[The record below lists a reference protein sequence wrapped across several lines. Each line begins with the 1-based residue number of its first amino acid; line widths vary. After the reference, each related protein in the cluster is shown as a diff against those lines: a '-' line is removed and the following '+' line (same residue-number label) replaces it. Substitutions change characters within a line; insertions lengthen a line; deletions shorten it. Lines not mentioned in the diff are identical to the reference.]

1 MTLMKINNKFTI
13 GELVVL
19 MTDPEKLPRL
29 IVGIDVRKNG
39 LLYVVA
45 CGEMTSLHYE
55 FEMELLEKDEL

>member
-1 MTLMKINNKFTI
+1 MTQMKINNKFTI
-13 GELVVL
+13 EDVVVL
-19 MTDPEKLPRL
+19 TTDPEQLPRI

-55 FEMELLEKDEL
+55 FEMRLLERDEL